1 MRVSGKITHSFY
13 SFLRERGFNVSRL
26 FELTSLEMEFLKN
39 PSQWMDIEL
48 VESFLKKIDGEY
60 SAHFVDRDFI
70 AVVGRS
76 CFELNAWGELDS
88 VLKMRKKEPVFSHL
102 PMFLSYFI
110 DGLSLIEERTEQ
122 GFLSFQSN
130 CSSENY
136 PHVTSYLKA
145 VIESL
150 PLYTDKPRASALWIR
165 NYIQVKWE
173 ETNPQ
178 TSLFP
183 PSSEENIRPELLSD
197 FRQFLEKIEKEL
209 YYNRKR
215 IEEKDKRIRNLKD
228 QLLMQGTS
236 WPNKLRVLFQETEQ
250 SIIDLKSLLLLEGVK
265 GGKEG
270 EQSTQG
276 KEGEG
281 QFDISSDLSHK
292 VEELFY
298 RLKQIKDT
306 LNID

>member
-13 SFLRERGFNVSRL
+13 CFLRERGFNVSRL

-60 SAHFVDRDFI
+60 SSHFVDRDFI

-110 DGLSLIEERTEQ
+110 DGLSLVEERVEQ

-136 PHVTSYLKA
+136 PHITSYLKA

-209 YYNRKR
+209 YNNRQR
-215 IEEKDKRIRNLKD
+215 IEEKRQTDSEFKRSAPHAGD
-228 QLLMQGTS
+228 LLA
-236 WPNKLRVLFQETEQ
+236 EQ
-250 SIIDLKSLLLLEGVK
+250 
-265 GGKEG
+265 
-270 EQSTQG
+270 
-276 KEGEG
+276 GEG
-281 QFDISSDLSHK
+281 FISRDGARYYRFKKPFAFRRSQTGTREKRRNRGNRGNREGRGGENLHLHFGPLS
-292 VEELFY
+292 
-298 RLKQIKDT
+298 
-306 LNID
+306 